1 METLLSR
8 LIISDMEKKMDP
20 SQYGNQRGLSKQH
33 YLVKMIHQILTA
45 VDKNSQYEKFAAI
58 ANLVDWNN
66 AFPRQCPKL
75 GVEAFLKN
83 GVRPSL
89 IPVLINYFQDRQMS
103 VKWKGC
109 RSDPIRINGG
119 GPQGATLGIL
129 EYLAQSNNNADCVE
143 QSKRFKFIDDLT
155 VLEVVN
161 LLTVG
166 ISCFNIKNQ
175 VPNDIPTHGQFIP
188 SENLKS
194 QVYLNK
200 INEWTKNQQMLINVK
215 KTKSMIFNFTDDYEF
230 TTRLDL
236 EGNPIEV
243 IENTKL
249 LGTIIQNDL
258 KWDMNTSNI
267 IKKANMRMELLR
279 RAAAFGA
286 STNDLKTIYFSYIR
300 SILEHSAVVWHSSL
314 SIENSEDLERIQ
326 RSAVKIILQNNNLS
340 YEKALNHL
348 QIDKLSDRREEL
360 CLRFAEKCLR
370 NAKTVDMFPEKKK
383 QHQMKTRQP
392 QKFEIQFARTSRLQ
406 SSPLIYMQ
414 NLLNQN

>member
-1 METLLSR
+1 
-8 LIISDMEKKMDP
+8 
-20 SQYGNQRGLSKQH
+20 
-33 YLVKMIHQILTA
+33 
-45 VDKNSQYEKFAAI
+45 
-58 ANLVDWNN
+58 
-66 AFPRQCPKL
+66 
-75 GVEAFLKN
+75 
-83 GVRPSL
+83 
-89 IPVLINYFQDRQMS
+89 
-103 VKWKGC
+103 
-109 RSDPIRINGG
+109 
-119 GPQGATLGIL
+119 
-129 EYLAQSNNNADCVE
+129 VE

-188 SENLKS
+188 SENLQS

-267 IKKANMRMELLR
+267 VRKANMRMELLR
-279 RAAAFGA
+279 RATAFGA

-300 SILEHSAVVWHSSL
+300 SILEHSAVVWHNSL
-314 SIENSEDLERIQ
+314 PIEN
-326 RSAVKIILQNNNLS
+326 
-340 YEKALNHL
+340 
-348 QIDKLSDRREEL
+348 
-360 CLRFAEKCLR
+360 
-370 NAKTVDMFPEKKK
+370 
-383 QHQMKTRQP
+383 
-392 QKFEIQFARTSRLQ
+392 
-406 SSPLIYMQ
+406 
-414 NLLNQN
+414 